1 MEIHNK
7 NEPLTDSV
15 VSDRTLNIPA
25 DGNLPQK
32 NTLNTVINRA

>member
-7 NEPLTDSV
+7 NDPLTDSV

-25 DGNLPQK
+25 EGNLPQK
-32 NTLNTVINRA
+32 DTINAVINRA